1 MVIAYLRRLLAGR
14 SMWKPE
20 FASGSV
26 RVGFVVDKVA
36 LGQVFFRVLVFP
48 CQYHS
53 TVALLGPSGHRVLVV
68 NTPDSYSEGFGFKSW
83 LRDRLS

>member
-1 MVIAYLRRLLAGR
+1 MVIAYLRRILAGR

-26 RVGFVVDKVA
+26 RVGFVVDIVA
-36 LGQVFFRVLVFP
+36 LGQAFFRVLVFS

-53 TVALLGPSGHRVLVV
+53 TVALLGRRGHRVLVV
-68 NTPDSYSEGFGFKSW
+68 ITPDSYSEGLGFKSW
-83 LRDRLS
+83 PRDRLS